1 MLNRSG
7 KSGKFSRVSDLRG
20 KAIKYNA
27 SFRFFVQI
35 IFQFMFPFIPSVLR
49 FCDKCFISD
58 TWIVSNAF
66 SVPIEIFIWL
76 LLFSLLE

>member
-35 IFQFMFPFIPSVLR
+35 IFQFMFPFIPSVL
-49 FCDKCFISD
+49 
-58 TWIVSNAF
+58 
-66 SVPIEIFIWL
+66 
-76 LLFSLLE
+76 SLLYFCHGIWVKFLFLLKIMNIFLQQI